1 MKTTFI
7 KIAAI
12 FGVLVI
18 LITGCHKD
26 LEVMQPQTAGE
37 NVTSMD
43 QLKVASD
50 FNWKT
55 TQDVELT
62 LTATTRS
69 TVVIKSA
76 TGVVYQKALLIPG
89 EQYTSILTLPTYETE
104 LTFMFNGKP
113 LVMPIANK
121 KITHSF

>member
-76 TGVVYQKALLIPG
+76 TCVVYQKALLIPG

>member
-1 MKTTFI
+1 MKTFI

-12 FGVLVI
+12 LSVLVF
-18 LITGCHKD
+18 LTAGCHKD
-26 LEVMQPQTAGE
+26 LQEMEPQPAGE
-37 NVTSMD
+37 KVTSMD
-43 QLKVASD
+43 QLKVPSD

-62 LTATTRS
+62 LTAETRS

-76 TGVVYQKALLIPG
+76 TGVVYEKALLIPG
-89 EQYTSILTLPTYETE
+89 EQYCSILTLPTYENE
-104 LTFMFNGKP
+104 LTFVFNGKP
-113 LVMPIANK
+113 VVMQIANK